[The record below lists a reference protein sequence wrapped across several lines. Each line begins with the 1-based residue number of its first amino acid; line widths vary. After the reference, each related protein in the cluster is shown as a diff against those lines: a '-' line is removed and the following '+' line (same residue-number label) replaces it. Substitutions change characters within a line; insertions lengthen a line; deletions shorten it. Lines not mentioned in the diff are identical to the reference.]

1 MYQQNM
7 RSSVCIAL
15 VVLVLPA
22 VQTFVPVGS
31 GNTHVT
37 ITGNAVMK
45 KIYEVCE
52 AVAESEG
59 RPFKPTGSSAE
70 ELLRACL
77 GTNTGQVSGAKFHE
91 ALNQIY
97 MQNGLVDRDYA
108 SSNPHHFNSEAFTE
122 GHSLISQGVAAVKAN
137 IRKNNLQAAR
147 ETLGKVLHTLQD
159 FYSHS
164 NWVELGYKI
173 TYANLIKP
181 DLTIDNVA
189 EVGTPTCSDC
199 ASGTCSNPLL
209 PSILK
214 EKKLTS
220 GYMGLN
226 SPNKPN
232 GKCSH
237 GGSADLSSTQ
247 SPRGGINKD
256 ERLSHN
262 AALHDTAVALAID
275 ATVELLEDVRGAVGN
290 KEYLRMMGI
299 ARTAVLCF
307 VIDTT
312 GSMSDDIAEAKRVA
326 HSIIDNKK
334 GTQDEPSEYILV
346 PFNDPSFGPLIR
358 TTNPDIMKREI
369 SKLSAVGGG
378 DEPEMCL
385 SGLQLALTGAPASSH
400 IYVFTDATA
409 KDVHLE
415 NTIIALIRSTKSTVS
430 VFMTRKRRFAR
441 DLGTQGRSGFQVYY
455 NLALAS
461 GGQAIEVTKANLP
474 SATGIILDTSTAA
487 LVTVLQQARI
497 PGRVENFP
505 FLLDASL
512 SNVTAYLTGNNLKF
526 TLYNPSGVSQPH
538 TVSNGPL
545 AQIQTVGNLQRLHF
559 NVNETGLWRISME
572 STETY
577 TIKVTGQSATTFIY
591 DFVEEFSGPHS
602 GFAVIE
608 GRPQKGLPVKLL
620 LTISGQNGAEALKLQ
635 EVALVEVSDANVVN
649 GTIEEMGGGNFLV
662 TANQVPEGEFVVMMK
677 GEDMTTSSHFQRQT
691 TTQMSQSN
699 VIIKAVVG
707 SSMVPGKEFEV
718 PFTVSTDGIGGVFKI
733 SAKNDKDFPLTYN
746 PQLTVNAGGNASGT
760 VKVTPPA
767 STTSGTEVSLTIL
780 AEGPR
785 ADDSN
790 YAVLRLSVLAEI
802 ISRIYGRKLSHCGIC
817 EDQKNMRSSV
827 CIALVV
833 LVLPAVQT
841 FVPIGSGN
849 THVTITANA
858 VMKKIYEVC
867 EAVAESEGRPF
878 KPTGSFAEELL
889 RACLGTNT
897 GQMSGAKFHE
907 ALNQIYMENGLV
919 DRDYASSNPHHFNSE
934 AFTEGHSLIS
944 QGVAAVKANIR
955 KNNLQAARETLGKV
969 LHTLQDFYSHS
980 NWVEL
985 GYKITYA
992 NLINPDLTIDN
1003 VAEVGTPTCSDCAS
1017 GTCSNPLLPSI
1028 LKEKKLTSGYMGLN
1042 SPNKPN
1048 GKCSHG
1054 GSADLSSTQSPRGG
1068 INKDDRLS
1076 HNAALHDTA
1085 VALAIDATVELLE
1098 DVRGAVGNKEYLRM
1112 MGIARTAVLC
1122 FVIDTTGSM
1131 SDDIAEAKRMAESI
1145 IDTKKG
1151 TQDEPSEYILVPFN
1165 DPSFGPRIR
1174 TTNPDIMKREI
1185 SKLSAAGGGDEPEMC
1200 LSGLQLALTGA
1211 PASSHIYVFTDA
1223 TAKDVHLEN
1232 TIIALIRS
1240 TKSTVTV
1247 FMTGS
1252 IRFARDLGTQGRSGF
1267 QVYYNLAL
1275 ASGGQ
1280 AIEVTK
1286 ANLPSATGIILDTS
1300 TAALVTVLQRARI
1313 PGRVENFPFLLD
1325 ASLSNVTAY
1334 LTGNNLKF
1342 TLYNP
1347 SGVSQPHTVSNG
1359 PLAQIQTV
1367 GNLQRLHFNVNETG
1381 LWRIS
1386 MESTETYTIK
1396 VTGQSATT
1404 FIYDFVEEF
1413 SGPHSG
1419 FAVIGGRPQKGLP
1432 VKLLLTITGQKGAEA
1447 LKLQGVA
1454 LVEVSDANVVNGTIE
1469 EMGGGKFLVTANQV
1483 PEGEF
1488 VVMMK
1493 GEDMTTSS
1501 HFQRQT
1507 TTQMSQSKVI
1517 INAVVGSSMVPG
1529 KESEVP
1535 FTVSTDGIGGVFTIS
1550 AKNDKDFP
1558 LTYNPQLTVN
1568 AGGNAS
1574 GTVKVTPPA
1583 STTSGTDVT
1592 LTILAEGPRADDSNY
1607 AVLHLSVL
1615 AEVTDFS
1622 SPKCQIVSIS
1632 PICPSDCILSNWDL
1646 SVNITDGNGTGI
1658 ERIYIQKGNGN
1669 ISYQ

>member
-1 MYQQNM
+1 M

-22 VQTFVPVGS
+22 VQTFVPIGS

-70 ELLRACL
+70 ELLHACL

-147 ETLGKVLHTLQD
+147 ETLGKVLHTLQICLRIL
-159 FYSHS
+159 SHK
-164 NWVELGYKI
+164 LGGAGYKSH
-173 TYANLIKP
+173 TNLIKP
-181 DLTIDNVA
+181 DLPHN
-189 EVGTPTCSDC
+189 
-199 ASGTCSNPLL
+199 
-209 PSILK
+209 LK
-214 EKKLTS
+214 
-220 GYMGLN
+220 
-226 SPNKPN
+226 

-326 HSIIDNKK
+326 HSIIDSKK

-707 SSMVPGKEFEV
+707 SSMVPGKE
-718 PFTVSTDGIGGVFKI
+718 
-733 SAKNDKDFPLTYN
+733 
-746 PQLTVNAGGNASGT
+746 
-760 VKVTPPA
+760 
-767 STTSGTEVSLTIL
+767 
-780 AEGPR
+780 
-785 ADDSN
+785 
-790 YAVLRLSVLAEI
+790 
-802 ISRIYGRKLSHCGIC
+802 
-817 EDQKNMRSSV
+817 
-827 CIALVV
+827 
-833 LVLPAVQT
+833 
-841 FVPIGSGN
+841 
-849 THVTITANA
+849 
-858 VMKKIYEVC
+858 
-867 EAVAESEGRPF
+867 
-878 KPTGSFAEELL
+878 
-889 RACLGTNT
+889 
-897 GQMSGAKFHE
+897 
-907 ALNQIYMENGLV
+907 
-919 DRDYASSNPHHFNSE
+919 
-934 AFTEGHSLIS
+934 
-944 QGVAAVKANIR
+944 
-955 KNNLQAARETLGKV
+955 
-969 LHTLQDFYSHS
+969 
-980 NWVEL
+980 
-985 GYKITYA
+985 
-992 NLINPDLTIDN
+992 
-1003 VAEVGTPTCSDCAS
+1003 
-1017 GTCSNPLLPSI
+1017 
-1028 LKEKKLTSGYMGLN
+1028 
-1042 SPNKPN
+1042 
-1048 GKCSHG
+1048 
-1054 GSADLSSTQSPRGG
+1054 
-1068 INKDDRLS
+1068 
-1076 HNAALHDTA
+1076 
-1085 VALAIDATVELLE
+1085 
-1098 DVRGAVGNKEYLRM
+1098 
-1112 MGIARTAVLC
+1112 
-1122 FVIDTTGSM
+1122 
-1131 SDDIAEAKRMAESI
+1131 
-1145 IDTKKG
+1145 
-1151 TQDEPSEYILVPFN
+1151 
-1165 DPSFGPRIR
+1165 
-1174 TTNPDIMKREI
+1174 
-1185 SKLSAAGGGDEPEMC
+1185 
-1200 LSGLQLALTGA
+1200 
-1211 PASSHIYVFTDA
+1211 
-1223 TAKDVHLEN
+1223 
-1232 TIIALIRS
+1232 
-1240 TKSTVTV
+1240 
-1247 FMTGS
+1247 
-1252 IRFARDLGTQGRSGF
+1252 
-1267 QVYYNLAL
+1267 
-1275 ASGGQ
+1275 
-1280 AIEVTK
+1280 
-1286 ANLPSATGIILDTS
+1286 
-1300 TAALVTVLQRARI
+1300 
-1313 PGRVENFPFLLD
+1313 
-1325 ASLSNVTAY
+1325 
-1334 LTGNNLKF
+1334 
-1342 TLYNP
+1342 
-1347 SGVSQPHTVSNG
+1347 
-1359 PLAQIQTV
+1359 
-1367 GNLQRLHFNVNETG
+1367 
-1381 LWRIS
+1381 
-1386 MESTETYTIK
+1386 
-1396 VTGQSATT
+1396 
-1404 FIYDFVEEF
+1404 
-1413 SGPHSG
+1413 
-1419 FAVIGGRPQKGLP
+1419 
-1432 VKLLLTITGQKGAEA
+1432 
-1447 LKLQGVA
+1447 
-1454 LVEVSDANVVNGTIE
+1454 
-1469 EMGGGKFLVTANQV
+1469 
-1483 PEGEF
+1483 
-1488 VVMMK
+1488 
-1493 GEDMTTSS
+1493 
-1501 HFQRQT
+1501 
-1507 TTQMSQSKVI
+1507 
-1517 INAVVGSSMVPG
+1517 
-1529 KESEVP
+1529 SEVP

-1607 AVLHLSVL
+1607 AVLRLSVL

-1669 ISYQ
+1669 ISYQAVEDRGITVVMGFYNASCCSPDVIVTAVDKEGNVGRCAYTVQRRGFWGVSLSVSLPLWACLLVSA